1 MFSWKWCALDLELWN
16 PLKKCVT
23 LLCNISVNWCFN
35 KCALDPSRCKCPLNI
50 SSEDLP
56 PTGYPFSMNFWKLWE
71 QPRESSTKWPD
82 TVLSLV
88 CFSRNSR
95 SPSHSST
102 YWDYCHLQNH
112 TWPEKLSFFVILSE
126 PFIELSCVTLLA
138 FLDEE
143 TVWIGYIAHTDRP
156 CSRSQCSVW
165 TLVCVTHIVS
175 S

>member
-1 MFSWKWCALDLELWN
+1 MVCALDLELWN

-71 QPRESSTKWPD
+71 QPRESYTKWPD

-95 SPSHSST
+95 SPSHSSKT
-102 YWDYCHLQNH
+102 IPGLKNSLFCNLYVRTIHRIKLCYSLGFSRWGDSMDRIYC
-112 TWPEKLSFFVILSE
+112 SYRY
-126 PFIELSCVTLLA
+126 TL
-138 FLDEE
+138 
-143 TVWIGYIAHTDRP
+143 
-156 CSRSQCSVW
+156 
-165 TLVCVTHIVS
+165 
-175 S
+175 